1 MQAYK
6 CVPHQGFCDNVEKF
20 GQICD
25 LFLWLFSK
33 KNYQKR
39 KSKFLIKQKESNWGS
54 K

>member
-25 LFLWLFSK
+25 LFFFVTFYEKELS
-33 KNYQKR
+33 KR
-39 KSKFLIKQKESNWGS
+39 KIKVFDQTKRI
-54 K
+54 